1 MNTFKSALSYWG
13 DAGCNWLRIKSVLFN
28 VVVFPILV
36 YVLYIVFEIRS
47 TRSSYT
53 QITGTI
59 EKVNGNFLDIKY
71 SYNNKEMTAMNVERQ
86 PIQGTQ
92 QYNIDSPI
100 TIYVNTKNP
109 TIVYLQPPLTRTMK
123 TTIIVLLIVFMVS
136 MLIETL
142 LVFTSKSV
150 CNILGGAELAADVVG
165 TTVNAFR

>member
-1 MNTFKSALSYWG
+1 MNTFKTALSYWG

-28 VVVFPILV
+28 VVVFPILI
-36 YVLYIVFEIRS
+36 YVLYIVFKLRS
-47 TRSSYT
+47 TRSLYS

-59 EKVNGNFLDIKY
+59 IQVNGNNLKIKY
-71 SYNNKEMTAMNVERQ
+71 SYNNEEMTAMNVER
-86 PIQGTQ
+86 QGTQ

-109 TIVYLQPPLTRTMK
+109 KIVYLQPPLTRTMK
-123 TTIIVLLIVFMVS
+123 TTIIVLLIIFMVS

-150 CNILGGAELAADVVG
+150 CNILGGAELAADVVS